1 VLEGTFSDEHGDYPA
16 LSWLRSPHLSEH
28 QPFSHEGCLIL
39 VKVGHLLAA

>member
-1 VLEGTFSDEHGDYPA
+1 

-28 QPFSHEGCLIL
+28 KPFSQEGCLIL